1 MAKEAGKKTGMALP
15 LKRIMAKEAGKNTGM
30 TLPLKRIMA
39 KEAGKTKAI
48 PLPLNRIIIKG
59 VKNADITC
67 SRLKENIRKRR
78 YGG

>member
-1 MAKEAGKKTGMALP
+1 
-15 LKRIMAKEAGKNTGM
+15 MAKEAGKNTGM

-59 VKNADITC
+59 VKNADIT
-67 SRLKENIRKRR
+67 SDRLKENIRKRR